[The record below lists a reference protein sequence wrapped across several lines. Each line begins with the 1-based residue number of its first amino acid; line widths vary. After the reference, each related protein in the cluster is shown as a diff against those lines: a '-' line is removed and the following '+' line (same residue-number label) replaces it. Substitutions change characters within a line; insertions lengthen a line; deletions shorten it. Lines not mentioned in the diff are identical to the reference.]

1 MRFGL
6 FYELQ
11 MPRPWGPRAE
21 EKTLCDALEQI
32 ELADRLGFDHV
43 WEVEHHF
50 LEEYAHSSAPEVF
63 LAAASQRT
71 KRIRLG
77 HGIVQLP
84 PGFNHPARVAERI
97 ATLDLVSGGR
107 VEFGTGQGSSQ
118 AELGGFGVDRELKH
132 AQWEEALD
140 AIVRMMTEEPFAGH
154 EGRFFSMPPRNVVP
168 KPKQKPHPPLWVAC
182 SRRETIPLAARKGL
196 GALSFNFVEPEQ
208 AKAWVDEYYA
218 LIASPECVPAGLTV
232 NPQVAIVLPFM
243 CHEDEQ
249 TAIDRGID
257 GAHFFG
263 FSLAY
268 YYVFGKH
275 QPGVTNVWNEF
286 TAHRKEYGFARE
298 LISASD
304 KPLGIK
310 LLEQGL
316 GSFRGAVGTP
326 AQIFELI
333 ERYERAGVD
342 LVIFAAQA
350 GHNRHEHICEA
361 IELFSKTV
369 LPRFAEKAAARDAEK
384 HERLAAAIE
393 QALARRS
400 PARPPSGAYLITP
413 QGETGPAGTLRVYPP
428 SQGQT
433 EHRVS
438 ARPAAGGGNRA
449 LVWLVRGRS
458 DEQLERMMPI
468 LAPFIFKGMQRA
480 FRPDRAFGFSGE
492 IEYHLQGDGK
502 SRKWVIRIADGK
514 AVAKSGSAKSPVVVL
529 RMSEPTFARLSAGI
543 LHPVAAVLEGKLQ
556 AEGDVKIVNRI
567 GEMFGGSSGY

>member
-11 MPRPWGPRAE
+11 MPRPWGPGAE
-21 EKTLCDALEQI
+21 EKLLNEALEQI
-32 ELADRLGFDHV
+32 ELADRLGFDCV

-50 LEEYAHSSAPEVF
+50 LEEYSHSSAPEVF

-71 KRIRLG
+71 RRIRLG

-84 PGFNHPARVAERI
+84 LGINHPARVAERI

-118 AELGGFGVDRELKH
+118 VELGGFGVNRELKH

-140 AIVRMMTEEPFAGH
+140 AIVRMMTEQPFHGY
-154 EGRFFSMPPRNVVP
+154 EGRFISMPPRNVIP

-182 SRRETIPLAARKGL
+182 SRRETILLAARKGL
-196 GALSFNFVEPEQ
+196 GALSFSFIEPEQ
-208 AKAWVDEYYA
+208 AKAWVDDYYA
-218 LIASPECVPAGLTV
+218 LIASIECAPAGLSV
-232 NPQVAIVLPFM
+232 NPQVAVVLPFM
-243 CHEDEQ
+243 CHQDEQ

-275 QPGVTNVWNEF
+275 QPGVTDLWQEF
-286 TAHRKEYGFARE
+286 VDHRKEYGFARE
-298 LISASD
+298 LINADD

-326 AQIFELI
+326 SQIQDLV

-342 LVIFAAQA
+342 LVVFAPQA
-350 GHNRHEHICEA
+350 GHNRHEHIMEA
-361 IELFSKTV
+361 IEVFAKTV
-369 LPRFAEKAAARDAEK
+369 QPRFAERACARETEK
-384 HERLAAAIE
+384 RERLAHALE
-393 QALARRS
+393 QALARRAS
-400 PARPPSGAYLITP
+400 PRPAPSGYVITP
-413 QGETGPAGTLRVYPP
+413 QGETGPTGALRLGPESQDARGRRASTQP
-428 SQGQT
+428 SGG
-433 EHRVS
+433 RAPML
-438 ARPAAGGGNRA
+438 AR
-449 LVWLVRGRS
+449 LIRGRS
-458 DEQLERMMPI
+458 DQQLERMMRF
-468 LAPFIFKGMQRA
+468 LAPVIFKGMARA

-492 IEYHLQGDGK
+492 IEYDLQSNGK

-514 AVAKSGSAKSPVVVL
+514 AIAERGSAQHPSVVL
-529 RMSEPTFARLSAGI
+529 HMPAPTFARISAGI
-543 LHPVAAVLEGKLQ
+543 LSPITAVLERKLD
-556 AEGDVKIVNRI
+556 AEGDLGLVNRLS
-567 GEMFGGSSGY
+567 EMFGGPSGY